1 MKIRLLVSC
10 VGTDFSYGKGQE
22 VECSEERAKDL
33 IRGGHAV
40 LLGGVVKPQ
49 NPEQAIP
56 SLESRDKTFPG
67 FYGDGQK
74 ANKIKK

>member
-1 MKIRLLVSC
+1 MRIKLLVSV

-22 VECSEERAKDL
+22 VECSEERARDL

-49 NPEQAIP
+49 PQTPEQRTAKP
-56 SLESRDKTFPG
+56 ETR
-67 FYGDGQK
+67 
-74 ANKIKK
+74 KK

>member
-1 MKIRLLVSC
+1 MAKIIMLASV

-22 VECSEERAKDL
+22 IECSEERAKDL

-49 NPEQAIP
+49 PQTPEQRAVKPEI
-56 SLESRDKTFPG
+56 R
-67 FYGDGQK
+67 
-74 ANKIKK
+74 KK